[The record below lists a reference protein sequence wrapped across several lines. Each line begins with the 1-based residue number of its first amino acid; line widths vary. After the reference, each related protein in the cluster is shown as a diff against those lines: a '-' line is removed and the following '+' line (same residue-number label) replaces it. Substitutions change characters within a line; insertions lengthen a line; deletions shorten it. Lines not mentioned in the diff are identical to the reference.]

1 VWLPSRVET
10 AIALL
15 ASSRNS
21 YVCCPSLHSDHTVGD
36 VVALTKRMRASA
48 LILQTGY
55 DADADRHDVFTELTG
70 RDLLRCAWRVDQG
83 HSRLR

>member
-1 VWLPSRVET
+1 
-10 AIALL
+10 
-15 ASSRNS
+15 
-21 YVCCPSLHSDHTVGD
+21 VGD

-70 RDLLRCAWRVDQG
+70 RDLLRCAWRVDPG